1 MSRPIVYV
9 EAIQMS
15 LQDVETFGGSPTYI
29 PGVVKAMG
37 TLVLSSDTEMDFATI
52 LEGDELTL
60 LDRLQQA
67 IEERILRTFRGAVME
82 NPA

>member
-1 MSRPIVYV
+1 MPRPIVYV

-29 PGVVKAMG
+29 PGAVKAMG
-37 TLVLSSDTEMDFATI
+37 TIVLSPETEVDFATI
-52 LEGDELTL
+52 LERDELTL
-60 LDRLQQA
+60 LDHLQQA